1 VDSLLSEIEATLP
14 SALADGNTT
23 ITFVGRLV
31 RERPD
36 RLDEAAREGL
46 DALCRKVD
54 IVRQVRV
61 AYDESW
67 KKAADMTP
75 LPLEHWP
82 ALVAALLLAADRST
96 REPDGKG
103 KALKLINTAFN
114 AITLYRDRAKDPEP
128 PFLAALEDWAARSL
142 DDR

>member
-1 VDSLLSEIEATLP
+1 MDSLLSAIEATLP
-14 SALADGNTT
+14 SAAASGHATVHFL
-23 ITFVGRLV
+23 GRLV

-54 IVRQVRV
+54 IVRQVRF

-67 KKAADMTP
+67 KKATDKTP

-82 ALVAALLLAADRST
+82 ALVAALLLAADRSKQ
-96 REPDGKG
+96 EPDGKG
-103 KALKLINTAFN
+103 KALKLINAAFN
-114 AITLYRDRAKDPEP
+114 AIALYRDRAKEPEP
-128 PFLAALEDWAARSL
+128 PFLAPLKDWAARSL